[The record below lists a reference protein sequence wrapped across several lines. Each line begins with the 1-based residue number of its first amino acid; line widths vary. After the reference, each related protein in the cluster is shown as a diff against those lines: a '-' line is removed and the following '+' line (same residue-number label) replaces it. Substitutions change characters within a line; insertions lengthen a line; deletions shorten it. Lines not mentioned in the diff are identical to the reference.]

1 VCVFVVVVGVRAR
14 ARVCAGGWGSI
25 FVLKA
30 IVFGRRERRLC
41 SPWRP
46 HSFLA
51 CCSAQ
56 AGGASAAAD
65 PSGSQEESE
74 EPNATKIDLRGAGC
88 VAAARAQ
95 FNQLRAQAEA
105 LPEGKQWFVP
115 AADGSWR
122 VVAPGD
128 VCEGRLEYK
137 LDLASGTTLA
147 RLPGGLPRAADKL
160 APAVAARADPAAARA
175 MASGRAH
182 GDGRLSV
189 GQQVAVLF
197 VKGMRTGTTEPATI
211 RMVHEDGSANVEFD
225 ITGDRETGVP
235 PSRIQARES

>member
-1 VCVFVVVVGVRAR
+1 MDLRDAQNVATAR
-14 ARVCAGGWGSI
+14 A
-25 FVLKA
+25 
-30 IVFGRRERRLC
+30 
-41 SPWRP
+41 
-46 HSFLA
+46 H
-51 CCSAQ
+51 
-56 AGGASAAAD
+56 
-65 PSGSQEESE
+65 
-74 EPNATKIDLRGAGC
+74 
-88 VAAARAQ
+88 

-122 VVAPGD
+122 TVGPND

-137 LDLASGTTLA
+137 VDLSAGTTLA
-147 RLPGGLPRAADKL
+147 RLTGGKPRATDKL

-175 MASGRAH
+175 QASGRAH

-189 GQQVAVLF
+189 GQQVDVLF
-197 VKGMRTGTTEPATI
+197 VQGMRAGTTEPATI

-235 PSRIQARES
+235 PSRIQAREA